1 MIHSNPIWLR
11 NRFEKISFLL
21 RSQCAHTPTST
32 RINCERRRQ
41 SKRSVAALYKLPKRI
56 IVMVLTVRHRFWY
69 SISNVKR
76 QSYVYLQ
83 PNAFKLHQKHNFQF
97 DWDFVCA
104 NNCICTSF
112 VHSSLTHHYMR
123 FILTLHTSC
132 LLSNVK
138 SNRHPSWFCMMQIA
152 SYFAGTRMVQTTK
165 IGFSNWLVTHSR
177 KQSAT
182 CKCICISIDVLLCI
196 CHARKWNDSAANLS
210 TKWFLLPLPMVE
222 FEHRDSLHESTHK
235 QSVVLRT
242 AILRIH
248 CSTQQHQSRVSWQYF
263 VRIVFS
269 RNKIH
274 VPFEGWV
281 F

>member
-21 RSQCAHTPTST
+21 RSQCAHAPTST

-76 QSYVYLQ
+76 QRYVYLQ

-104 NNCICTSF
+104 NNCVCSSF
-112 VHSSLTHHYMR
+112 VQSSLTHHYMR

-138 SNRHPSWFCMMQIA
+138 SASIMVLHDANCILLRRHPGPNNKDWIFQLACDAFTKAVRHVQMYLYIDRCVIVHLSCAKMKRFSCQLVNEMVSVTIA
-152 SYFAGTRMVQTTK
+152 
-165 IGFSNWLVTHSR
+165 
-177 KQSAT
+177 
-182 CKCICISIDVLLCI
+182 D
-196 CHARKWNDSAANLS
+196 
-210 TKWFLLPLPMVE
+210 
-222 FEHRDSLHESTHK
+222 
-235 QSVVLRT
+235 
-242 AILRIH
+242 
-248 CSTQQHQSRVSWQYF
+248 
-263 VRIVFS
+263 
-269 RNKIH
+269 
-274 VPFEGWV
+274 GWV
-281 F
+281 WT